1 MKLFLGYKNNNSLI
15 HRLDPR
21 IKLFWLMGNLCF
33 VIFQQEI
40 WSLLISFL
48 LVLLIN
54 RLAKIPM
61 SDFSTFLKIISL
73 IGIQIIILQGLL
85 SQQGAILGQILG
97 FNIYLGGILL
107 GIKSFLI
114 LLNLTMLCLQFTI
127 YTSPEDLTLLLIKF
141 HLPPKYAVLVGLAL
155 HFLPIMEKDLAE
167 IYESQ
172 QARGLELS
180 TLRQKVTGLM
190 PVILPLILRALKRS
204 EEVALSME
212 LKGYTLHHERTLLH
226 TIAFFPLDYR
236 AGAIIITYFYL
247 LDKGTVL
254 LS

>member
-15 HRLDPR
+15 HKLDPR
-21 IKLFWLMGNLCF
+21 IKLFWLLGNLSF
-33 VIFQQEI
+33 VVFRQEI

-54 RLAKIPM
+54 RLAEIPM
-61 SDFSTFLKIISL
+61 GDFSTILKIISL

-85 SQQGAILGQILG
+85 SHQGTILGQIMG
-97 FNIYLGGILL
+97 FNIYLGGIFL
-107 GIKSFLI
+107 GIKSFLV
-114 LLNLTMLCLQFTI
+114 LLNLTMFCLQFTI

-155 HFLPIMEKDLAE
+155 HFLPIIEKDLAG

-172 QARGLELS
+172 QARGLELT
-180 TLRQKVTGLM
+180 TLRQKIKGLM
-190 PVILPLILRALKRS
+190 PVILPLILKALKRS

-212 LKGYTLHHERTLLH
+212 LKGYTLHQERTFMH
-226 TIAFFPLDYR
+226 AIAFSRLDYKT
-236 AGAIIITYFYL
+236 GIVISTYFGL
-247 LDKGTVL
+247 LLFLKGIL
-254 LS
+254 